1 MNKETTNMRRYFTK
15 IYNQYNKTPFA
26 WYNTQYKKLS
36 KEGIYELKKYF
47 CFNQFIKEIIIVHNI
62 EITRPQRTWEGFPE
76 WFRPASIFNRF
87 DGQPHDNSFVLAIY
101 NELDYEEADIQEAL
115 KSFPNTAEII
125 RIRSYKDEQG
135 DNQKT
140 NR

>member
-15 IYNQYNKTPFA
+15 IYNQNNDTPFA

-36 KEGIYELKKYF
+36 EEGINELKNYF
-47 CFNQFIKEIIIVHNI
+47 VFNNFIREIIVVHNI
-62 EITRPQRTWEGFPE
+62 EVARPQRTYGDFPE
-76 WFRPASIFNRF
+76 WFRPASIYHSF
-87 DGQPHDNSFVLAIY
+87 DGQSHDNSFVLAIY
-101 NELDYEEADIQEAL
+101 NKFDYEEAEIQEAL
-115 KSFPNTAEII
+115 KSFPDIAEII

-140 NR
+140 N